1 MGAVEAPQSDDGLDT
16 TERRVRKHKRY
27 LELLLKDEI
36 VEGHPEGFVFSR
48 KTRTSLQEILE
59 ALRRA
64 SADPQIVALSLSLG
78 TLESGWARCSD
89 LRRALVSFRRSGKPI
104 YCFLQEGGNQE
115 YYLASACKPLFMP
128 PAAHLNLVGLTAE
141 VFFLRDLMDRFG
153 IRAQLQTVGEYKSA
167 AEMFTRTGMSPP
179 AREQLD
185 LLLNDSYEE
194 LCRAL
199 QDRGFSREEAAAKI
213 DSGPFTAR
221 EALAQNLLD
230 GVCHQDEIADRIKKE
245 FGESVRPVSPGK
257 YFKGDGVFRTL
268 FTFRRPRIAVL
279 NVEGHIDL
287 GESRRSQLGRAVTG
301 SETVGMFL
309 DHARQ
314 SKRIRAILL
323 RINSPGGSGLASDF
337 IWRKVA
343 LVNKTKPVVV
353 SFGDVAASGG
363 YYIAAPASW
372 ILAEP
377 TSITGSIGVLAG
389 KFVAREL
396 MNRFAVR
403 RESIRRGLHAEYE
416 SPFSEFTQAESER
429 LQQQIQEFYR
439 EDFVRKVAEGRR
451 LDEAAVDTVGRGRI
465 WSGARA
471 KELGLVDEIGG
482 LLEAVQK
489 ARDLAH
495 IPETKKVRVVHYYR
509 HRKLWE
515 RFLPDL
521 KSPIMA
527 AVLPQPALHALEMM
541 EPLAKQAI
549 LLLLPFQIRI
559 R

>member
-1 MGAVEAPQSDDGLDT
+1 
-16 TERRVRKHKRY
+16 VRKNKAY
-27 LELLLKDEI
+27 LELRLKDEI
-36 VEGHPEGFVFSR
+36 VEGQPEGSIFSR
-48 KTRTSLQEILE
+48 KTRTSLPEILE
-59 ALRRA
+59 VLRRA
-64 SADPQIVALSLSLG
+64 SADPKIVALSLSVEA
-78 TLESGWARCSD
+78 LESGWARSSD

-104 YCFLQEGGNQE
+104 YCFLQEAGNQE
-115 YYLASACKPLFMP
+115 YYLASACNFIFMP

-141 VFFLRDLMDRFG
+141 VFFLRDLMDRIG

-167 AEMFTRTGMSPP
+167 AELFTRTGMSPP

-199 QDRGFSREEAAAKI
+199 QDRGFSREEVAVKI

-221 EALAQNLLD
+221 EALAQKLLD
-230 GVCHQDEIADRIKKE
+230 GICYPDEMADPIKKE
-245 FGESVRPVSPGK
+245 FGENVRPVLPGK
-257 YFKGDGVFRTL
+257 YFKGDGFFRTL
-268 FTFRRPRIAVL
+268 FAFRRPRIAVI
-279 NVEGHIDL
+279 NVEGPIDS
-287 GESRRSQLGRAVTG
+287 GESRRSQLGRTVTG
-301 SETVGMFL
+301 AETIGMFL

-343 LVNKTKPVVV
+343 LVNKTKPVGV

-363 YYIAAPASW
+363 YYIAAAASW
-372 ILAEP
+372 ILAES
-377 TSITGSIGVLAG
+377 TSITGSIGILAG
-389 KFVAREL
+389 KFVAGEL
-396 MNRFAVR
+396 MNRLAVR
-403 RESIRRGLHAEYE
+403 RESIRRGLHAEYD
-416 SPFSEFTQAESER
+416 SPFSEFPQAESER

-439 EDFVRKVAEGRR
+439 EDFLRKVAEGRK
-451 LDEAAVDTVGRGRI
+451 LDEVTVDTVGRGRV

-471 KELGLVDEIGG
+471 KEHGLVDEIGG
-482 LLEAVQK
+482 LLEAIRK
-489 ARDLAH
+489 ARALAR
-495 IPETKKVRVVHYYR
+495 IPETRKGRVVHYYR

-527 AVLPQPALHALEMM
+527 AVLPQPALDAIATIEQLG
-541 EPLAKQAI
+541 KQAI
-549 LLLLPFQIRI
+549 LMLMPFQIRI